1 MSTERRRARVA
12 GALVALATGAATAV
26 AQPAPPVEAAPPVE
40 TPPPP
45 VETPPPP
52 VEGAPPP
59 VEAAPPT
66 VEAAPLVEAP
76 PPPVEP
82 PRPAPR
88 RDARGLVLGFEL
100 GVGLAPGGEGVFG
113 PGLGK
118 AIVVGYRIG
127 RFGFEYRLAES
138 YDLRASTAGLRDA
151 GVRGALDLAGG
162 GFRYLLAEGAILPEI
177 FLGGARLER
186 PLLLA
191 DATRA
196 RQFGVG
202 LAVGAG
208 VAYPI
213 GGGLL
218 ATAEL
223 RGYLVQW
230 DNPPGVVA
238 SAPMDTDAGTSFTA
252 TTDVG
257 DVVPLTVSTGLRV
270 LF

>member
-1 MSTERRRARVA
+1 
-12 GALVALATGAATAV
+12 
-26 AQPAPPVEAAPPVE
+26 
-40 TPPPP
+40 
-45 VETPPPP
+45 
-52 VEGAPPP
+52 
-59 VEAAPPT
+59 
-66 VEAAPLVEAP
+66 
-76 PPPVEP
+76 
-82 PRPAPR
+82 
-88 RDARGLVLGFEL
+88 
-100 GVGLAPGGEGVFG
+100 
-113 PGLGK
+113 
-118 AIVVGYRIG
+118 
-127 RFGFEYRLAES
+127 
-138 YDLRASTAGLRDA
+138 
-151 GVRGALDLAGG
+151 VRGALDLAGG

-230 DNPPGVVA
+230 DNPPGAVA

>member
-26 AQPAPPVEAAPPVE
+26 AQPTPPVEAAPPVE

-45 VETPPPP
+45 VETPPAVEAAPP
-52 VEGAPPP
+52 VETSQPPPPP
-59 VEAAPPT
+59 VEAPPR
-66 VEAAPLVEAP
+66 
-76 PPPVEP
+76 PVEP

-230 DNPPGVVA
+230 DNPPGAVA
-238 SAPMDTDAGTSFTA
+238 SAPMDTDTGTSFTA

>member
-1 MSTERRRARVA
+1 MGA
-12 GALVALATGAATAV
+12 GLIGASVAV
-26 AQPAPPVEAAPPVE
+26 AQPAPVEVVPPPAVEAAPLPAVEAAPPPAVE
-40 TPPPP
+40 VVPP
-45 VETPPPP
+45 
-52 VEGAPPP
+52 A
-59 VEAAPPT
+59 VEA
-66 VEAAPLVEAP
+66 VPL
-76 PPPVEP
+76 
-82 PRPAPR
+82 PAPR
-88 RDARGLVLGFEL
+88 RDVRGLVLGLEL
-100 GVGLAPGGEGVFG
+100 GAGLAPGGEGIFG

-118 AIVVGYRIG
+118 AIVLGYRLG
-127 RFGFEYRLAES
+127 RLSFEYRLAES
-138 YDLRASTAGLRDA
+138 YDLRASTAGLRAA
-151 GVRGALDLAGG
+151 GVRGALDIAGG
-162 GFRYLLAEGAILPEI
+162 GFRYLLAAGAILPEI
-177 FLGGARLER
+177 YVGGARLER

-230 DNPPGVVA
+230 DNPPGAVA
-238 SAPMDTDAGTSFTA
+238 SEPMDTDTGVVVTA
-252 TTDVG
+252 TTDPG
-257 DVVPLTVSTGLRV
+257 DVVPVTLSTGLRV

>member
-1 MSTERRRARVA
+1 MRAAV
-12 GALVALATGAATAV
+12 GAVALAIGATV
-26 AQPAPPVEAAPPVE
+26 ARAQLAPPPPVEAPPVE
-40 TPPPP
+40 TPPVEVAPPLVEVAPPLVETPP
-45 VETPPPP
+45 VEAPQPPPPP
-52 VEGAPPP
+52 VEA
-59 VEAAPPT
+59 
-66 VEAAPLVEAP
+66 
-76 PPPVEP
+76 PPVEP
-82 PRPAPR
+82 PPPPPR

-100 GVGLAPGGEGVFG
+100 GVGFAPGGEGVFG

-202 LAVGAG
+202 LAIGAG

-223 RGYLVQW
+223 RGYVVQW
-230 DNPPGVVA
+230 DNPPGAVA
-238 SAPMDTDAGTSFTA
+238 SAPMDTDTGTSFTA